1 METLYLVEL
10 VHIGN
15 LALYCFKNSCAELVG
30 ACGGSDNG
38 LGVVAGSLL
47 VILVNLYCNSG
58 VGIESVGI
66 LVIDLFDDSL
76 GLSVVA
82 EACRKVS
89 LELCLNVVG
98 YLISALGSQLAE
110 PLSYLSVI
118 FAAEN
123 IEKSFKVGGDKDIH

>member
-1 METLYLVEL
+1 MTALV
-10 VHIGN
+10 
-15 LALYCFKNSCAELVG
+15 S
-30 ACGGSDNG
+30 
-38 LGVVAGSLL
+38 
-47 VILVNLYCNSG
+47 
-58 VGIESVGI
+58 
-66 LVIDLFDDSL
+66 
-76 GLSVVA
+76 SVVT

-123 IEKSFKVGGDKDIH
+123 VEKSFKVGGDKDIH